1 MSLSDEKLKYQV
13 ALTLLPD
20 VGPVLARN
28 LVSYCGSI
36 EEIFNKSARQL
47 EKIPGI
53 GPATASNIINQ
64 DTYKRA
70 EKEVEF
76 IRKHKIET
84 LFYLDERYPLRLKN
98 CDDAPVMLYF
108 KGNADFN
115 AQRML
120 AVVGTRNA
128 TDYGKELTERLITD
142 LTPYGVTI
150 VSGMAYGI
158 DIFAHRQ
165 AVKQQLQT
173 IAVMAHG
180 LDRIYPAAHRPT
192 AEKMLKQGGILTE
205 YISKTNPDREN
216 FPSRN
221 RIVAGMCDA
230 TVVIESG
237 IKGGALITAEI
248 ANSYNRDVFAFPG
261 RVSDEYSLGCNE
273 LIRKNKAMLVQTANE
288 LAEVMQWKVEEQKPM
303 DKKKQLRIFHELK
316 EDEKVLVSI
325 LQQNGK
331 TDIDTLTLHAK
342 MPVSKVSTTL
352 LNLEF
357 AGVLKALPG
366 KLFELV

>member
-1 MSLSDEKLKYQV
+1 
-13 ALTLLPD
+13 
-20 VGPVLARN
+20 
-28 LVSYCGSI
+28 
-36 EEIFNKSARQL
+36 
-47 EKIPGI
+47 
-53 GPATASNIINQ
+53 
-64 DTYKRA
+64 
-70 EKEVEF
+70 
-76 IRKHKIET
+76 
-84 LFYLDERYPLRLKN
+84 
-98 CDDAPVMLYF
+98 
-108 KGNADFN
+108 
-115 AQRML
+115 
-120 AVVGTRNA
+120 VGTRNA